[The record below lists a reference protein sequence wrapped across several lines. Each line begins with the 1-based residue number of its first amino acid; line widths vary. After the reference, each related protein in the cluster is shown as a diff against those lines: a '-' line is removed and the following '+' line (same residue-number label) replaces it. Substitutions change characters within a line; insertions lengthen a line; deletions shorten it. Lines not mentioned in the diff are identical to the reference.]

1 MARSSVCVPAEPLEA
16 RHVAIGVAM
25 FNAIGAAIGGF
36 IGPYVTGAV
45 VQRVGSFVQA
55 TPIQGSF
62 LLASGVLATSLGIW
76 EQLQKRKARKAVG
89 MLHSVDSADQD
100 SRRSR

>member
-1 MARSSVCVPAEPLEA
+1 MCVPAEPWEA

-76 EQLQKRKARKAVG
+76 EQLQKRKAVG